1 MDEITKDEMREI
13 MENIDLIRNIILG
26 SKFKKI

>member
-13 MENIDLIRNIILG
+13 MENIEFIRDIIFG